1 MASKVRGKK
10 ENIWVE
16 GVEENNRVNRRM
28 GTGCLTKI
36 NS

>member
-1 MASKVRGKK
+1 MASKLRGKK
-10 ENIWVE
+10 ENFWVG

-28 GTGCLTKI
+28 ATGYLTKI